1 MSKWWHTS
9 ALGMHK
15 EGTSWRKIAK
25 QLGVPRST
33 VSDFLRSQKA
43 VVMKAN
49 GAKILFVDVETAPSL
64 YYGFGRY
71 DQNFSQ
77 AHVERE
83 GYVLS
88 YSYAWGHEGKVDG
101 YVLSSEDAL
110 EQDDFVLANDLFMLL
125 DEADIVV
132 GHNLKKFDIKKI
144 NALLVKHGFPPP
156 SPYKMIDTLLMARS
170 KFSFPSNK
178 LGDLA
183 IYLGLPYKIDTGGI
197 QLWVDCVKGKEEAL
211 AKMLEYNKGDVVTLQ
226 ALYQRLQ
233 AWNSTTPNMAH
244 YYNDNVVRCTKCGS
258 DDLVDT
264 GKLTHT
270 AVNSYYTYR
279 CNCCGGISRSRSVAT
294 DKAKRAT
301 ILANVV

>member
-1 MSKWWHTS
+1 
-9 ALGMHK
+9 
-15 EGTSWRKIAK
+15 
-25 QLGVPRST
+25 
-33 VSDFLRSQKA
+33 
-43 VVMKAN
+43 
-49 GAKILFVDVETAPSL
+49 
-64 YYGFGRY
+64 
-71 DQNFSQ
+71 
-77 AHVERE
+77 
-83 GYVLS
+83 
-88 YSYAWGHEGKVDG
+88 
-101 YVLSSEDAL
+101 
-110 EQDDFVLANDLFMLL
+110 
-125 DEADIVV
+125 
-132 GHNLKKFDIKKI
+132 
-144 NALLVKHGFPPP
+144 
-156 SPYKMIDTLLMARS
+156 MIDTLLMARS

-183 IYLGLPYKIDTGGI
+183 VYLGLPYKIDTGGI
-197 QLWVDCVKGKEEAL
+197 QLWVDCVNGKEESL

-244 YYNDNVVRCTKCGS
+244 YYKDNVVRCTKCGS

-294 DKAKRAT
+294 DNAKRAT